1 MLSAYNLNL
10 QTIKSKKLK
19 KKRCQPIEPDSNFKT
34 SWDLMGL
41 FLILY
46 EALVIPYRVTFNM
59 LSSGFLM
66 VFEIYVDTFFI
77 FDVFINLYTGYYKKG
92 SLVMKRRHIMCRY
105 LKTWFIIDLLA
116 SIPFAWFITDD
127 DLYNEDGEL
136 MRSADAAL
144 VHHTSQ
150 LLRLLKIVRFMR
162 IIRMIRLFKLRGL
175 VNRVSEFLFFLM
187 FH

>member
-1 MLSAYNLNL
+1 
-10 QTIKSKKLK
+10 
-19 KKRCQPIEPDSNFKT
+19 
-34 SWDLMGL
+34 MGL

-66 VFEIYVDTFFI
+66 LFEIYIDTFFI
-77 FDVFINLYTGYYKKG
+77 IDVFINLYTGYYKKG

-116 SIPFAWFITDD
+116 SIPFAWFISDD
-127 DLYNEDGEL
+127 DLYNDDGEL
-136 MRSADAAL
+136 IRSDAL

-175 VNRVSEFLFFLM
+175 VNRVSEFYSSYWFFSSKKFSSMTLSQHSCPCWKSSLW
-187 FH
+187 FSI

>member
-1 MLSAYNLNL
+1 
-10 QTIKSKKLK
+10 
-19 KKRCQPIEPDSNFKT
+19 
-34 SWDLMGL
+34 MGL

-66 VFEIYVDTFFI
+66 FFEIYIDTFFI
-77 FDVFINLYTGYYKKG
+77 IDVFINLYTGYYKKG

-116 SIPFAWFITDD
+116 SIPFSWFISED
-127 DLYNEDGEL
+127 DLYHHDGEL
-136 MRSADAAL
+136 MGSDPDAL

-175 VNRVSEFLFFLM
+175 VNRVSEFYFSNDSLVWISLL
-187 FH
+187 